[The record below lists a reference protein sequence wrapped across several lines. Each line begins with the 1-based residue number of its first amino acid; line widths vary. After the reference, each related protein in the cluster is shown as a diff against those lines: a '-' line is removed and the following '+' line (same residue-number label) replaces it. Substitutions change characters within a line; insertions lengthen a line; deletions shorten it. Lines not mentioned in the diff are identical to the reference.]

1 MKRLAFLLLCLP
13 GILFA
18 QDDAVS
24 ESGRDKNL
32 SPYFWVRDA
41 SPGADTLPLKS
52 THVEA
57 TLAGVI
63 ADVRV
68 TQVYTNTGTTP
79 IEALY
84 VFPGSTRAAVHG
96 LTLTVGERRIEARI
110 QERQQARKTYEAA
123 KSAGKTTS
131 LLEQQRPNVFQMNV
145 ANILPGDVVRVEL
158 RYTELLVPAD
168 GIYEFMY
175 PGVVGPR
182 YSKTPVADAT
192 PDDDWVQNPYL
203 PPGTADPAVFT
214 LTVNCLTGVPMR
226 DAACHTHRT
235 DIVYTDPARAR
246 ITLDPTE
253 TTGAN
258 RDFILRYRLVGE
270 ALQAGLLVSEG
281 RDENFFLAMIQP
293 PARPIAAEPPP
304 RDYLFIVDVS
314 GSMRGF
320 PLETTRTLLRQLLP
334 GLRPQDTFNV
344 LLFSGDSRTLSPHS
358 LPATSANLEA
368 ALRLLSGR
376 DGAGGTELLPA
387 LRTAF
392 ALPRNENLS
401 RIITVITDGY
411 VDIEAQAFDLVRSH
425 ANEGNV
431 FAFGIGGSVNR
442 HLIEGLAR
450 AGQGEPFIVTD
461 PKEAVAVAKKFHDYI
476 AAPVLTAA
484 KMKFD
489 GLDAYDIEPRS
500 LPDVFA
506 QRPVV
511 VFGKWR
517 GPRTGR
523 LTLQGLTGG
532 APFATTLDLER
543 AQTVSGD
550 GLSRL
555 WARHRIRQLM
565 DDIASQSTP
574 ERIAEVTTLGLGYNL
589 LTRYTSFVA
598 VDEVVRRTGDGLTT
612 VKQPVPL
619 PQGVAPSAIGG
630 GNIPTS
636 PEPGTLALMIAAVV
650 VVLIPLY
657 RRHRSNRTHPSIP
670 GSPRA

>member
-1 MKRLAFLLLCLP
+1 MKRLALLLLFFFP
-13 GILFA
+13 AALFA
-18 QDDAVS
+18 QSDDTS
-24 ESGRDKNL
+24 EAGRDKNL
-32 SPYFWVRDA
+32 SPYFWVRNA

-63 ADVRV
+63 ADVSV

-79 IEALY
+79 IEAVY

-96 LTLTVGERRIEARI
+96 LTLTLGERRIEARV
-110 QERQQARKTYEAA
+110 QERQQARRTYEAA

-145 ANILPGDVVRVEL
+145 ANILPGDEVRVEL
-158 RYTELLVPAD
+158 RYTELLVPTD
-168 GIYEFMY
+168 GIYEFVY

-182 YSKTPVADAT
+182 YSKTAAANASADDT
-192 PDDDWVQNPYL
+192 WVQNPYL
-203 PPGTADPAVFT
+203 PTQTNDPAAFT

-226 DAACHTHRT
+226 EAACYTHRT
-235 DIVYTDPARAR
+235 SIVYADPSRAR
-246 ITLDPTE
+246 ITLDPSE

-258 RDFILRYRLVGE
+258 RDFILRYRLTGE

-281 RDENFFLAMIQP
+281 SDENFFLAMIQP
-293 PARPIAAEPPP
+293 PARPVAATLPP
-304 RDYLFIVDVS
+304 RDYLFVVDVS
-314 GSMRGF
+314 GSMHGF
-320 PLETTRTLLRQLLP
+320 PLATTRTLLRQLFP
-334 GLRPQDTFNV
+334 GLRPQDTFNI
-344 LLFSGDSRTLSPHS
+344 LLFAGDSRTLSPHS
-358 LPATSANLEA
+358 LPATPANLEA
-368 ALRLLSGR
+368 ALNLLSGQ

-387 LRTAF
+387 LQAAF
-392 ALPRNENLS
+392 ALPRNDKLS
-401 RIITVITDGY
+401 RIITIITDGY
-411 VDIEAQAFDLVRSH
+411 VDVEAKAFEIVRTH
-425 ANEGNV
+425 ADKGNV
-431 FAFGIGGSVNR
+431 FAFGIGSSVNR

-461 PKEAVAVAKKFHDYI
+461 PDEAESVARAFHDYI

-484 KMKFD
+484 KLGFT
-489 GLDAYDIEPRS
+489 GIDAYDIEPRS

-506 QRPVV
+506 QRPVI

-517 GPRTGR
+517 SPRSGQ
-523 LTLQGLTGG
+523 LTLSGLTGA
-532 APFATTLDLER
+532 APFATTLDLAS
-543 AQTVSGD
+543 AQTVSGK
-550 GLSRL
+550 GLSHL

-565 DDIASQSTP
+565 DDIARESTP

-598 VDEVVRRTGDGLTT
+598 VDEVVRRTGGDLTT

-619 PQGVAPSAIGG
+619 PHGVAPGAIGGG

-636 PEPGTLALMIAAVV
+636 PEPGTLALMLVGALVI
-650 VVLIPLY
+650 LIPVY
-657 RRHRSNRTHPSIP
+657 RRHRGKRPLV
-670 GSPRA
+670 